1 MNMTTRIESGEN
13 LRGWSRIRS
22 LATKAEGWWFD
33 LTRHVETSGYVA
45 LEGLTL
51 KGEAKS
57 SFAYFPTRPSVARQ
71 ALEQLPIQDYSQY
84 TFVDLGS
91 GMGRMLLLA
100 AEYPFHKIEGVEF
113 AEELHRK
120 ATQNVSSYRHAARR
134 CKDIELI
141 HSDVAEYH
149 FPPGKFALYL
159 FNPFGPEVLSKVFTN
174 LGHSLA
180 QNPRHVVM
188 TILNPEHANVVDAVP
203 YLRLF
208 SQNRRFRIYQTEI
221 NSK

>member
-1 MNMTTRIESGEN
+1 MSMTTRFESGGN
-13 LRGWSRIRS
+13 LRGWNAIRS

-33 LTRHVETSGYVA
+33 LTRHVQTSGYVA

-51 KGEAKS
+51 KGEGKS

-71 ALEQLPIQDYSQY
+71 ALEQLPIQHYSQY

-120 ATQNVSSYRHAARR
+120 AMRNVSSYRHAARR
-134 CKDIELI
+134 CMDIELI
-141 HSDVAEYH
+141 HSDVTEYR
-149 FPPGKFALYL
+149 FPTGKFALYL
-159 FNPFGPEVLSKVFTN
+159 FNPFGPEVLTRVFAN
-174 LGHSLA
+174 LGLSLA
-180 QNPRHVVM
+180 QNPRHVVV
-188 TILNPEHANVVDAVP
+188 TILNPEYAHVVDAVP
-203 YLRLF
+203 YLRLY
-208 SQNRRFRIYQTEI
+208 SQNRRFRIYQAEI
-221 NSK
+221 DSK